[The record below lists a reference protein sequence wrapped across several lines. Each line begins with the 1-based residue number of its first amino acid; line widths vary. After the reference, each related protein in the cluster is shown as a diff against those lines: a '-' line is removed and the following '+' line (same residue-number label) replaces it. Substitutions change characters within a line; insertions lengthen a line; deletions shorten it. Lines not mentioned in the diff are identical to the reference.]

1 MNWSP
6 FWKTRNKPCIK
17 FYKCKLQDLRWFALI
32 TTYVLLMW
40 YHLNFEAESVS
51 VHGNSDLNNDTC
63 HMEFKTTQKH
73 KLQPKL
79 KLLCISMLMAWGKNR
94 MKKIR
99 SISHWEHA
107 QWFWK
112 LFHRTHH
119 NRNTVIVCETQHKI
133 SVIENLL
140 RVSTW
145 CTVNYVGTPQKGR
158 VYYWHRYYRTVLFGW
173 LHFHTTFSQR
183 S

>member
-1 MNWSP
+1 MIWIGIILEKQVTNLALHC
-6 FWKTRNKPCIK
+6 TGIN
-17 FYKCKLQDLRWFALI
+17 YKISGDFSWQQYKSCK
-32 TTYVLLMW
+32 
-40 YHLNFEAESVS
+40 YHINFEAVS
-51 VHGNSDLNNDTC
+51 ISIHGNSDLNNDTC
-63 HMEFKTTQKH
+63 HMEFQTTQKH

-94 MKKIR
+94 MKKKKR

-119 NRNTVIVCETQHKI
+119 NRNTFNVCETQHKI

-145 CTVNYVGTPQKGR
+145 CTVNYVGTPQKGG
-158 VYYWHRYYRTVLFGW
+158 VYY
-173 LHFHTTFSQR
+173 
-183 S
+183 